1 MIAAMGYE
9 HILLE
14 LEPPIA
20 TLTLNRPKV
29 LNALSPELIRELTTA
44 LAELDADEN
53 VRAVVLTGGPKVFA
67 AGADIGDM
75 ADRGAVDQL
84 RRDQTGRWAPLAGFS
99 KPLIAAVNGYALGGG
114 CEVALMCDLILAGET
129 ARFGQ
134 PEINL
139 GIIPGAGGT
148 QRWPRSI
155 GKYVAMEVMLTG
167 APVTAQRAYELGVVN
182 RVVPAEMTVALAQR
196 MARQI
201 AEKPPLAARMAKEA
215 ERDDAV
221 RVVVLTGSGRAFS
234 SGADVTEMVQ
244 GAGMRTP
251 EDVGNVL
258 RNEYMP
264 MLVRLRT
271 MPKPVIAAM
280 NGPAVGIGASF
291 ALACDIRIGTPESY
305 LLEASVNIGLAPDGG
320 VSWLLPRLAGTGV
333 AYWMLFAGRPLPA
346 VDAERLGV
354 INRMVPAEQLDEV
367 VRELATHL
375 ASQPRGALAAAKR
388 AVNHALD
395 STFEQALEF
404 ESYLQ
409 EAQAASP
416 EFAEGVANF
425 LARRAS
431 RK

>member
-29 LNALSPELIRELTTA
+29 LNALSPDLIRELTTA
-44 LAELDADEN
+44 LAELDADEK

-148 QRWPRSI
+148 QRWPRSV
-155 GKYVAMEVMLTG
+155 GKSVAMEVMLTG

-182 RVVPAEMTVALAQR
+182 KVVPAEMTVALAKR

-215 ERDDAV
+215 
-221 RVVVLTGSGRAFS
+221 VLKAFETPL
-234 SGADVTEMVQ
+234 TE
-244 GAGMRTP
+244 
-251 EDVGNVL
+251 
-258 RNEYMP
+258 
-264 MLVRLRT
+264 
-271 MPKPVIAAM
+271 
-280 NGPAVGIGASF
+280 
-291 ALACDIRIGTPESY
+291 
-305 LLEASVNIGLAPDGG
+305 GLA
-320 VSWLLPRLAGTGV
+320 SERKSF
-333 AYWMLFAGRPLPA
+333 YFLFATEDQKEGMHAFLEKRKGVFKGR
-346 VDAERLGV
+346 
-354 INRMVPAEQLDEV
+354 
-367 VRELATHL
+367 
-375 ASQPRGALAAAKR
+375 
-388 AVNHALD
+388 
-395 STFEQALEF
+395 
-404 ESYLQ
+404 
-409 EAQAASP
+409 
-416 EFAEGVANF
+416 
-425 LARRAS
+425 
-431 RK
+431 